1 MRLERPSR
9 PRRKGSTQLPTSRF
23 ALVTVLGIR
32 QDCSSRA
39 LGVHAEP
46 DTASIERDNF
56 EAARRED
63 CPPHLLGVTS
73 EPASAVRRG
82 ATGTVRESARCST
95 CYNPPLP

>member
-46 DTASIERDNF
+46 DTASIERDNTEVAGLYPVTRRHHFGRLRRNHDTF
-56 EAARRED
+56 EAHESNRIENY
-63 CPPHLLGVTS
+63 LGV
-73 EPASAVRRG
+73 EI
-82 ATGTVRESARCST
+82 
-95 CYNPPLP
+95 